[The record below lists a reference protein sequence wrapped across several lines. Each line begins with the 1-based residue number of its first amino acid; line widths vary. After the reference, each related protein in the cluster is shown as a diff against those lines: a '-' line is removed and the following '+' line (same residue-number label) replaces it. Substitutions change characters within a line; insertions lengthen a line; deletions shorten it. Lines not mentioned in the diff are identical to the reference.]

1 MKSKAA
7 ARVVVAVALMA
18 VIVLAL
24 FFIMTGNFNI
34 FTQIAFLRPFF
45 LAALCRRRQL
55 CRPIPPRTRAP
66 CSRHMGYAPMGGVF
80 CVKFS

>member
-18 VIVLAL
+18 AIVLAL

-34 FTQIAFLRPFF
+34 FTQIACFPLGLLFF
-45 LAALCRRRQL
+45 VELSL
-55 CRPIPPRTRAP
+55 I
-66 CSRHMGYAPMGGVF
+66 CSLV
-80 CVKFS
+80 

>member
-24 FFIMTGNFNI
+24 FFIITGNFNI
-34 FTQIAFLRPFF
+34 FTQIVCFPLGFLLFVE
-45 LAALCRRRQL
+45 LSL
-55 CRPIPPRTRAP
+55 I
-66 CSRHMGYAPMGGVF
+66 CSLV
-80 CVKFS
+80 

>member
-18 VIVLAL
+18 VTVLAL

-34 FTQIAFLRPFF
+34 FTQIACFPLGFLFF
-45 LAALCRRRQL
+45 VELSL
-55 CRPIPPRTRAP
+55 I
-66 CSRHMGYAPMGGVF
+66 CSLV
-80 CVKFS
+80 

>member
-34 FTQIAFLRPFF
+34 FTQIACFSLGLLFF
-45 LAALCRRRQL
+45 VELSL
-55 CRPIPPRTRAP
+55 I
-66 CSRHMGYAPMGGVF
+66 CSLV
-80 CVKFS
+80 

>member
-34 FTQIAFLRPFF
+34 FAQIACFPLGLLFF
-45 LAALCRRRQL
+45 VELSL
-55 CRPIPPRTRAP
+55 I
-66 CSRHMGYAPMGGVF
+66 CSLV
-80 CVKFS
+80 

>member
-24 FFIMTGNFNI
+24 FFIMTGIFNI
-34 FTQIAFLRPFF
+34 FTQIACFPLGFLFF
-45 LAALCRRRQL
+45 VELSL
-55 CRPIPPRTRAP
+55 I
-66 CSRHMGYAPMGGVF
+66 CSLV
-80 CVKFS
+80 

>member
-34 FTQIAFLRPFF
+34 FTQIACFPLGLLFFVELSLICFL
-45 LAALCRRRQL
+45 
-55 CRPIPPRTRAP
+55 I
-66 CSRHMGYAPMGGVF
+66 
-80 CVKFS
+80 

>member
-24 FFIMTGNFNI
+24 FFIMTGKFNI
-34 FTQIAFLRPFF
+34 FTQIACFPLGFLFF
-45 LAALCRRRQL
+45 VELSL
-55 CRPIPPRTRAP
+55 I
-66 CSRHMGYAPMGGVF
+66 CSLV
-80 CVKFS
+80 

>member
-34 FTQIAFLRPFF
+34 FTKIACFPLGFLFF
-45 LAALCRRRQL
+45 VELSL
-55 CRPIPPRTRAP
+55 I
-66 CSRHMGYAPMGGVF
+66 CSLV
-80 CVKFS
+80 

>member
-34 FTQIAFLRPFF
+34 LTQIACFPLGFLFF
-45 LAALCRRRQL
+45 VELSL
-55 CRPIPPRTRAP
+55 I
-66 CSRHMGYAPMGGVF
+66 CSLV
-80 CVKFS
+80 

>member
-24 FFIMTGNFNI
+24 FFIMTGQF
-34 FTQIAFLRPFF
+34 
-45 LAALCRRRQL
+45 
-55 CRPIPPRTRAP
+55 
-66 CSRHMGYAPMGGVF
+66 
-80 CVKFS
+80 